1 MAKMDETRGASAR
14 ELYLKHRKSNI
25 APMRTPL
32 GYLAESAQ
40 LEAIRNAEAS
50 ERGTKKR

>member
-1 MAKMDETRGASAR
+1 MAK
-14 ELYLKHRKSNI
+14 ELYLKEPKRQA

-32 GYLAESAQ
+32 GYLAEREQ
-40 LEAIRNAEAS
+40 LEEICNPEAS

>member
-1 MAKMDETRGASAR
+1 MGKEI
-14 ELYLKHRKSNI
+14 YLKEPKRQA

-32 GYLAESAQ
+32 GDLAERAQ

-50 ERGTKKR
+50 ERGKGQR